1 FATHDTVHEY
11 LSTRASRMGIT
22 LINGAAQSAAI
33 ARRKSMTYR
42 HFADRDW
49 VPRVYASV
57 DDVDAWPAI
66 VKPDLGPGGQGV
78 TRVDDARE
86 ATEAMQRVEQPL
98 LVEYLPGDEVTV
110 DCFTDRS
117 RRLLWIG
124 PRTRERVKAGISMRS
139 RLLPQSPR
147 ITEIAHQIN

>member
-1 FATHDTVHEY
+1 ADFARFVARHEIDVVFATHDTVHEY

-66 VKPDLGPGGQGV
+66 VKPDLGQGGQGV

-98 LVEYLPGDEVTV
+98 LVEYL
-110 DCFTDRS
+110 
-117 RRLLWIG
+117 
-124 PRTRERVKAGISMRS
+124 
-139 RLLPQSPR
+139 
-147 ITEIAHQIN
+147 